1 MLTEDVALV
10 VQHLFY
16 QIGGIQIAAVDGG
29 CLGPDQLQGRDV
41 EGLSE
46 GVGRQGNHVGVEAVL
61 IGKDAFRLRRQV
73 DTGGLHEAEGLQIAV
88 VCLRADLQ
96 AHGDEGRVAGVAGS
110 HLQGL
115 GAVAGPLGAV
125 DGLSPALHVDG
136 AGAGE
141 GGVHVHHALLQGRGQ
156 RDGLEGGAGL
166 VGVLIALV
174 PPLLE
179 LDGGPGIRQRLI
191 VRLLRLVGAA
201 VLLDLRQSGI
211 QFRLKPL
218 SIDGGKVSRIIV
230 GIGGHGHNAAG
241 VHVHDDAG
249 AAVGRVVLIQH
260 TLQAL
265 FQGVLDVG
273 VQSQHQAAAILRIK
287 HLLAAAEQQRR
298 AVYVGRR
305 DGQSSAAAEHVII
318 GRLQPVGAHIVGID
332 EPYHIACQRAE
343 GIQPLGVR
351 RQGDALEPGGPPAGR
366 DENGV
371 AVLVHR
377 GKLVPLI
384 VDLSV
389 DEPADLVGHVLVY
402 LLFDLPVSVGGVLQV
417 LQDGLLLHIQNAAEA
432 PGDIRLVQHL
442 RRRVR
447 RSLLGSLLGRILD
460 LLLLGLYKV
469 LDATGIQ

>member
-1 MLTEDVALV
+1 
-10 VQHLFY
+10 
-16 QIGGIQIAAVDGG
+16 
-29 CLGPDQLQGRDV
+29 
-41 EGLSE
+41 
-46 GVGRQGNHVGVEAVL
+46 
-61 IGKDAFRLRRQV
+61 
-73 DTGGLHEAEGLQIAV
+73 
-88 VCLRADLQ
+88 
-96 AHGDEGRVAGVAGS
+96 
-110 HLQGL
+110 
-115 GAVAGPLGAV
+115 
-125 DGLSPALHVDG
+125 
-136 AGAGE
+136 
-141 GGVHVHHALLQGRGQ
+141 LQGRGQ

-211 QFRLKPL
+211 QFRLKSL

-305 DGQSSAAAEHVII
+305 NGQSSAAAEHVII

-432 PGDIRLVQHL
+432 P
-442 RRRVR
+442 
-447 RSLLGSLLGRILD
+447 
-460 LLLLGLYKV
+460 
-469 LDATGIQ
+469 

>member
-1 MLTEDVALV
+1 LQALPHLGGGLLTDDLPHRCGLVLTEDVALV

-16 QIGGIQIAAVDGG
+16 QIGGVQIAAVDGG

-389 DEPADLVGHVLVY
+389 D
-402 LLFDLPVSVGGVLQV
+402 
-417 LQDGLLLHIQNAAEA
+417 
-432 PGDIRLVQHL
+432 
-442 RRRVR
+442 
-447 RSLLGSLLGRILD
+447 
-460 LLLLGLYKV
+460 
-469 LDATGIQ
+469 

>member
-1 MLTEDVALV
+1 MLQKKTNV
-10 VQHLFY
+10 
-16 QIGGIQIAAVDGG
+16 
-29 CLGPDQLQGRDV
+29 
-41 EGLSE
+41 

-61 IGKDAFRLRRQV
+61 IGKDALHLARQV
-73 DTGGLHEAEGLQIAV
+73 DAGGLHEAEGLQIAV

-115 GAVAGPLGAV
+115 GAVAGPLGTV
-125 DGLSPALHVDG
+125 DGFSPALHVDG

-174 PPLLE
+174 PPLLI
-179 LDGGPGIRQRLI
+179 LSVGPGIRQGLVI
-191 VRLLRLVGAA
+191 LFLRFIGST

-287 HLLAAAEQQRR
+287 HLLAAAEQQGC
-298 AVYVGRR
+298 AVDIGGR
-305 DGQSSAAAEHVII
+305 DSQAVAAVEHVII
-318 GRLQPVGAHIVGID
+318 GRLQPVGAHIAGID

-351 RQGDALEPGGPPAGR
+351 RQMDTLERGRPPAGIGNQ
-366 DENGV
+366 DGV
-371 AVLVHR
+371 AVLVHHSE
-377 GKLVPLI
+377 LVALVI
-384 VDLSV
+384 DFAV
-389 DEPADLVGHVLVY
+389 DEPADLVGHILVH
-402 LLFDLPVSVGGVLQV
+402 LLLYHFILSVGPPQLLQN
-417 LQDGLLLHIQNAAEA
+417 GLLLHIQDAAEA
-432 PGDIRLVQHL
+432 PGDVRLVQYL
-442 RRRVR
+442 RRCV
-447 RSLLGSLLGRILD
+447 
-460 LLLLGLYKV
+460 
-469 LDATGIQ
+469 